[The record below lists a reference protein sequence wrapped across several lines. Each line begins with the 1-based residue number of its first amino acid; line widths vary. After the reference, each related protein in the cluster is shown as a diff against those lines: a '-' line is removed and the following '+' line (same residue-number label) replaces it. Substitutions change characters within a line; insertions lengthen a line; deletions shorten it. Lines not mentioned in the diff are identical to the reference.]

1 MRRSGVTP
9 PEDACMLS
17 LLHVH
22 YPTFTPS
29 NLWRGVAASS
39 YTSRFACDI
48 NSIYVYTY
56 RLQSRPRGAGAI
68 ILVVDGWSV
77 TCLLYRS
84 DAFWL
89 DLGCAFTWRRLKH
102 PRKLL
107 ANAAHC

>member
-39 YTSRFACDI
+39 YYTSRFACDI
-48 NSIYVYTY
+48 NSIYVQTTVA
-56 RLQSRPRGAGAI
+56 SAGAFAI
-68 ILVVDGWSV
+68 VLVDDGWSV
-77 TCLLYRS
+77 TCLFDQSLFKG
-84 DAFWL
+84 A
-89 DLGCAFTWRRLKH
+89 
-102 PRKLL
+102 
-107 ANAAHC
+107 

>member
-22 YPTFTPS
+22 YPTFIPS

-48 NSIYVYTY
+48 NSIYVQTTVA
-56 RLQSRPRGAGAI
+56 SAGAWRERFFSCRW
-68 ILVVDGWSV
+68 LECV
-77 TCLLYRS
+77 TCLL
-84 DAFWL
+84 
-89 DLGCAFTWRRLKH
+89 
-102 PRKLL
+102 
-107 ANAAHC
+107 